1 MNALALAGAGASVQ
15 CDWIDTKK
23 GESMKVWLKAGVIIF
38 YVLGYCF
45 LRKRMR
51 RDISQLSKENPNMV
65 FTSIGHLIN
74 KEMLKKCHETM
85 QKDKATGID
94 GITKEEYGKH
104 LEENL
109 EKLVER
115 LKNRSYKPIEC
126 RGLTL

>member
-1 MNALALAGAGASVQ
+1 
-15 CDWIDTKK
+15 
-23 GESMKVWLKAGVIIF
+23 MKVWLKAGVIIF

-115 LKNRSYKPIEC
+115 LKNRSYKPKPARRVEIPKPNGKTRPLSIYCYEDKLE
-126 RGLTL
+126 RV

>member
-1 MNALALAGAGASVQ
+1 
-15 CDWIDTKK
+15 
-23 GESMKVWLKAGVIIF
+23 MKVWLKAGVIIF

-94 GITKEEYGKH
+94 GITKEWSYVKKKY
-104 LEENL
+104 
-109 EKLVER
+109 KLNTTNF
-115 LKNRSYKPIEC
+115 LFLCNC
-126 RGLTL
+126 